1 MLFSFSST
9 PGKRQAGGFLVLL
22 LALLASCSKPQTLA
36 ALFQK
41 TTPHDDY
48 ARALDRAGLQEA
60 ALGRQW
66 QQAADQALRD
76 SLTVTLPV
84 LETGYFR
91 PEQPTAASYRYA
103 VRAGELVHVRLTL
116 APGPVLAPRV
126 FVDAFALPPGQR
138 PELLKWTATDTTTAG
153 SYDYS
158 YQATDDAQHL
168 LRVQPELLA
177 AGRYTL
183 RLWRGPGLGL
193 FPVKGRTDQAI
204 GSFWGNAR
212 DGGARRHEGVDI
224 FAPRGTPAVAATD
237 GYITRTGE
245 SKLGGRVVWLADAQ
259 GQHLYYA
266 HLDRQLVQPGQR
278 VRAGDT
284 LGLVGNTGNART
296 TAPHLHFGIY
306 RAGRGAV
313 DPWPFLHREDP
324 IPTPLAGPDRR
335 GEWVRSRPSQATRQ
349 LPATLPL
356 LVLGQRAGWLRVA
369 LPSGQ
374 RRYVAAHAVASAQ
387 PLRRLVLAA
396 AHEIQTEPVASSP
409 LLAAWPLR
417 TPVAVMGESAG
428 YALLR
433 GPQGQQGW
441 AKI

>member
-1 MLFSFSST
+1 MLFSFFPS
-9 PGKRQAGGFLVLL
+9 PGRRQVGGLFVGLL
-22 LALLASCSKPQTLA
+22 LLLASCSKPQTLA

-48 ARALDRAGLQEA
+48 ARALTRAGLQEA

-66 QQAADQALRD
+66 QQAADQALHD

-91 PEQPTAASYRYA
+91 SEQPTAASYRYA

-116 APGPVLAPRV
+116 APGPTLAPRV
-126 FVDAFALPPGQR
+126 FVDAFGLASGQS
-138 PELLKWTATDTTTAG
+138 PELLKWTATDTTAAG

-158 YQATDDAQHL
+158 YQVANDGQHL

-204 GSFWGNAR
+204 GSFWGNER

-245 SKLGGRVVWLADAQ
+245 SKLGGRVVWLADAR

-266 HLDRQLVQPGQR
+266 HLDKQLVQPGQR

-306 RAGRGAV
+306 RTGGAV
-313 DPWPFLHREDP
+313 DPWPFLHRADP
-324 IPTPLAGPDRR
+324 VPVALASPDRR
-335 GEWVRSRPSQATRQ
+335 GEWVRPRPAQASRQ

-356 LVLGQRAGWLRVA
+356 LVLGQRADYLRVE
-369 LPSGQ
+369 LPNGQ
-374 RRYVAAHAVASAQ
+374 RRYVAARMVAPAQ
-387 PLRRLVLAA
+387 PLRRLVLPT
-396 AHEIQTEPVASSP
+396 AHEIQTEPLASAP
-409 LLAAWPLR
+409 ALAAWPSQTAASVL
-417 TPVAVMGESAG
+417 GQSNG

-433 GPQGQQGW
+433 NAAGQQGW